1 MLMRRPATV
10 ERIRLW
16 AMGIGTFAGLSVLS
30 RFSEA
35 WALGVGA
42 AVLLAI
48 MLRIALSGRR

>member
-1 MLMRRPATV
+1 
-10 ERIRLW
+10 
-16 AMGIGTFAGLSVLS
+16 MGIGTFAGLSVLS